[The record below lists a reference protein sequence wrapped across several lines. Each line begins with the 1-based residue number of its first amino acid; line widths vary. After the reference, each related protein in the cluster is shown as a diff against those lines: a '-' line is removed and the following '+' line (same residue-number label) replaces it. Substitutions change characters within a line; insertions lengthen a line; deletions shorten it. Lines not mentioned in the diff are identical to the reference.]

1 MSKGTQAIMLRRLS
15 VSDSPYELT
24 AMLHRA
30 FSHLGQMGLNCTC
43 VDQSVEV
50 TRERSGKGK
59 CYVAVSDGRIAG
71 TITVCRPDPGS
82 KSVWYHR
89 RSVASVHQLG
99 VDPEFQGRGLGTAL
113 LGFAENWTRAQG
125 YQELAL
131 DTAQPA
137 RHLLAF
143 YKGRGYRIVESVRF
157 PGKRYRSVILSKVVA
172 EPDTYRAVASDLPR
186 RRCKPYFDDNRPR
199 RRYMNRSSL
208 RQHRCLFHLP
218 SHVAEQSRHRTE
230 RSASLSAAAVPLAR
244 HRLAAQRFMLLIT
257 IDSGMVTPLRHAVMG
272 ACGEML
278 RFLRIQPIARS
289 NKVKVWLCLTGLAMD
304 LAMSAILRTL
314 PAAEFGRIASA

>member
-1 MSKGTQAIMLRRLS
+1 MQAITLRRLS
-15 VSDSPYELT
+15 VSDSPHELT

-30 FSHLGQMGLNCTC
+30 FSRLGQMGLNCTC

-50 TRERSGKGK
+50 TRERSGKGE
-59 CYVAVSDGRIAG
+59 CYIAVCNERIVG
-71 TITVCRPDPGS
+71 TITFCRPDPRS
-82 KSVWYHR
+82 RSVWYHR

-99 VDPEFQGRGLGTAL
+99 VDPEFQGTGLGTAL
-113 LGFAENWTRAQG
+113 LGFAESWARAHG

-143 YKGRGYRIVESVRF
+143 YRGRGFRIVEAVRF
-157 PGKRYRSVILSKVVA
+157 PDKRYRSVVLSKVVA

-186 RRCKPYFDDNRPR
+186 PCCNPFFDDNRPR

-208 RQHRCLFHLP
+208 REHRCLFHLP
-218 SHVAEQSRHRTE
+218 GHVAEKSRHRIE

-244 HRLAAQRFMLLIT
+244 HRSAAQRFMLPIT
-257 IDSGMVTPLRHAVMG
+257 IDAAMVTPLRRAVTG

-278 RFLRIQPIARS
+278 RFLRVQPIAHS
-289 NKVKVWLCLTGLAMD
+289 NRAKVWLCLTGLAMD
-304 LAMSAILRTL
+304 LAIGSIMRTV
-314 PAAEFGRIASA
+314 PAAEFGRIAPV

>member
-1 MSKGTQAIMLRRLS
+1 MQAITLRRLS
-15 VSDSPYELT
+15 VSDSPNELT

-30 FSHLGQMGLNCTC
+30 FSRLGQMGLNCTC

-89 RSVASVHQLG
+89 RSVASAHQLG
-99 VDPEFQGRGLGTAL
+99 VDPEFQGKGLGTAL
-113 LGFAENWTRAQG
+113 LGFAESWARAHG
-125 YQELAL
+125 YRELAL
-131 DTAQPA
+131 DAAHPA
-137 RHLLAF
+137 RHLLTF

-186 RRCKPYFDDNRPR
+186 PRCNPFFDDNRPR
-199 RRYMNRSSL
+199 RRYMNGSSL

-218 SHVAEQSRHRTE
+218 SHVAERHRIE
-230 RSASLSAAAVPLAR
+230 RSASLSANPVPLAR
-244 HRLAAQRFMLLIT
+244 HRSAAQRFMLPIT
-257 IDSGMVTPLRHAVMG
+257 IDAGMVTPLRHAVMG

-278 RFLRIQPIARS
+278 RFLRIQPIGRS
-289 NKVKVWLCLTGLAMD
+289 NKVKVWLCLTGLAVD
-304 LAMSAILRTL
+304 LAMGSIMRTV
-314 PAAEFGRIASA
+314 PAAEFGRIAPV

>member
-1 MSKGTQAIMLRRLS
+1 MQAITLRRLS

-30 FSHLGQMGLNCTC
+30 FSRLGQMGLNCTC

-59 CYVAVSDGRIAG
+59 CYIAVCDERIVG
-71 TITVCRPDPGS
+71 TITFCRPDPGS
-82 KSVWYHR
+82 RSVWYHR

-99 VDPEFQGRGLGTAL
+99 VDPEFQGAGLGTAL
-113 LGFAENWTRAQG
+113 LGFAESWARARG
-125 YQELAL
+125 YRELAL

-143 YKGRGYRIVESVRF
+143 YRGRGYRIVESVWF

-172 EPDTYRAVASDLPR
+172 EPDTYRAVASNLPHP
-186 RRCKPYFDDNRPR
+186 RCNPYFDGNRPR

-218 SHVAEQSRHRTE
+218 SHVTEQSRHLKERT
-230 RSASLSAAAVPLAR
+230 ASLSAAAVPLAR
-244 HRLAAQRFMLLIT
+244 HRSAPQRFMLPIT
-257 IDSGMVTPLRHAVMG
+257 IEAGMVTPLRHAVMG

-278 RFLRIQPIARS
+278 RFLRIQPIGRS
-289 NKVKVWLCLTGLAMD
+289 NKVKVWLCLTGLAVD
-304 LAMSAILRTL
+304 LAMGSIMRTVA
-314 PAAEFGRIASA
+314 AAEFGRIAPV